1 VLYAWDP
8 AFWYILYYHIHM
20 FSFRK
25 RFATLGD
32 TMKMY
37 PITTVIL
44 GVICTIA
51 LLFIWDRFLS
61 LWVNQLDLL
70 GKLLAI
76 WLVYVVASA
85 AVTKRF
91 FDEPLRH
98 MIWHGVL
105 FVCML
110 AYFFVLPTSFEDAP
124 QSIFIRHVLI
134 QITAVVS
141 LLVVTLW
148 TTKRNEQSMYHG
160 VIQLVLHAVL
170 AWLFSLVLAW
180 WIMWAM
186 WWIEQLFGI
195 DIVSEWYST
204 IFAVVWILFGGLS
217 FLDGVKKWIIDE
229 DEDSQPLKWKTLLG
243 WVVGFLL
250 LVYGIILYIY
260 LGKILMTGEWPSN
273 QVTPLSFAFSGLV
286 VLGSILLVPLVTDEQ
301 QLILRKKILIRMY
314 ISLIPILVMVFFAIK
329 LRIGQ
334 YGVTEMRY
342 ILCALLLWLLIS
354 AGYMIM
360 SKKKDLRWV
369 ALIFSVVTIVSFAG
383 WPISASWWA
392 KSCQFDNLEEFV
404 SQHNVQDEHGLLSK
418 EKISA
423 LSTEGQQ
430 ELADLLRYLVDYH
443 GGETIDTY
451 YSWTSDSSYT
461 VLDTLWLPTYR
472 SWNMGE
478 DKVEY
483 IYLSVQESPDSVN
496 LEGYSRMYRNISW
509 YAYNRWMSN
518 IASWVTTEL
527 NGTEFILTIDAQEH
541 IIQINQLTE
550 EFMERRSNTNE
561 YDNSVPR
568 DAFVYAW
575 SGYTLLFSSLHWQ
588 KTIDGVFSL
597 ESVTFDILIE

>member
-1 VLYAWDP
+1 
-8 AFWYILYYHIHM
+8 
-20 FSFRK
+20 
-25 RFATLGD
+25 
-32 TMKMY
+32 
-37 PITTVIL
+37 
-44 GVICTIA
+44 
-51 LLFIWDRFLS
+51 
-61 LWVNQLDLL
+61 
-70 GKLLAI
+70 
-76 WLVYVVASA
+76 
-85 AVTKRF
+85 
-91 FDEPLRH
+91 